1 MLDFAWNEILLIGV
15 VALVVV
21 GPKDLPM
28 VLRTAGRWA
37 GRARSMAR
45 EFRAQV
51 DQAIR
56 DAELDELRKS
66 VNEVGRMNP
75 LAELESSIQVSKPA
89 ETTVP
94 EPHHPEPH
102 QNADGKP

>member
-21 GPKDLPM
+21 GPKDLPI

-45 EFRAQV
+45 EFRSQV

-56 DAELDELRKS
+56 DAELEELRKS
-66 VNEVGRMNP
+66 VHDVTRINP
-75 LAELESSIQVSKPA
+75 LAELETSIDVHKPA
-89 ETTVP
+89 ETAVP
-94 EPHHPEPH
+94 EPHHNSE
-102 QNADGKP
+102 GKP